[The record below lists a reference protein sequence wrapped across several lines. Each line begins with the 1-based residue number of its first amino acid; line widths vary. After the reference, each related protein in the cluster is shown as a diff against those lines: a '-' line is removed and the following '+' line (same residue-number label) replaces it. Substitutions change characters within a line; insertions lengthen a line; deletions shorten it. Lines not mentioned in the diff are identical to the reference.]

1 MADEN
6 ISDVQRKLT
15 AAMQQQAED
24 YARYGQMQVS
34 TADQLRD
41 AQFQAATGMK
51 NFTKAGGMAG
61 QALGALAAAGVAATA
76 AMYEGKK
83 GQAAFNSSLDEI
95 STAVTLAA
103 GAIALLVGGPI
114 GALVIGFGMAAKAAI
129 AYTKA
134 ANDMSDKLY
143 KSYSGLAKSGAAA
156 SDGMTGVF
164 RDAKK
169 LGLSMNELDSFTS
182 LIAEN
187 SQDLALFAGTVYDG
201 RKKFADMSEAME
213 GSRVEFFKMGI
224 TQTEINEGMAGYLR
238 TVTRTGRAQT
248 MTTDQLA
255 SSARN
260 YITEQ
265 DALAKLTG
273 MSAKKQQDALDKA
286 LQNEQF
292 LAKIRQL
299 EADGEYGKADEL
311 KKLNAYYQAIGDEAA
326 EGFQATVNGN
336 LRNKAAQKLNFST
349 QGEALRSTQDVLSGQ
364 LKAAGAADRVYGA
377 FAEGEKGIARQQAQ
391 FGIASET
398 GIKYSETV
406 NAATLATGQKRVAL
420 DKKILEE
427 QEAQKKGADAI
438 TAGQAKTLKT
448 EQDINKKLEQD
459 VLKGIP
465 NAQAATAKLA
475 NATDTLADGFTHLS
489 DALNGIVGFFGGKKD
504 PAVVKAKEE
513 AAQKAVDMPSAG
525 TPEETSAPPGMEFDA
540 EGNVISS
547 PTAPPPKPAPKPA
560 PAPPPKPAPK
570 PAAAAPAPPPPPA
583 PKPAAA
589 APAPAPPPAPKPAA
603 APAPAAAGAA
613 KSSAKSSSA
622 KSSGG
627 QQSYTV
633 PGGAAAMAAGF
644 DKEFAAAEAEMGP
657 VTSAGA
663 KVAAANAELDKYTK
677 ITGAKSKSL
686 GALAENIT
694 KFESGKAGYNAYNR
708 GTVGNKM
715 IGSDKPIDFSKMTI
729 AEYLKHGKLKSGDPD
744 KIFAVGKYQIIPGT
758 MEGLV
763 KKLKL
768 DPEKTYLDQ
777 VTQDLLFNEG
787 LIKQSRPNVAA
798 YLQGKSN
805 DRDLA
810 ILDMAKEFASV
821 GVPYPAGKA
830 ISRGESYYA
839 GIGGNKAHNS
849 PDAVGAA
856 LDADRKS
863 LVSAAEGGLF
873 SGPNSGY
880 PATLHG
886 DEAVV
891 PLNNSNGN
899 FVQLFEQMAMM
910 MGQQASSLDELVRI
924 AKNGNDIS
932 TKILHSAS

>member
-6 ISDVQRKLT
+6 ISDAQRKLT
-15 AAMQQQAED
+15 EAMQQQAND

-34 TADQLRD
+34 TAEQLRD
-41 AQFQAATGMK
+41 AQFQAATGFK
-51 NFTKAGGMAG
+51 NLTAAGGQAG
-61 QALGALAAAGVAATA
+61 KAIGALAGAGVAAAA

-83 GQAAFNSSLDEI
+83 GMGAFNSSLDSLSE
-95 STAVTLAA
+95 AATLA
-103 GAIALLVGGPI
+103 GAALTLLIPGGI
-114 GALVIGFGMAAKAAI
+114 VMKAVIGGLTMAATAAI
-129 AYTKA
+129 AYAKA

-143 KSYSGLAKSGAAA
+143 KSYSGMAKSGAAA
-156 SDGMTGVF
+156 ADGMTGVF

-169 LGLSMNELDSFTS
+169 LGLSMNELDSMVA
-182 LIAEN
+182 LIAAN
-187 SQDLALFAGTVYDG
+187 SQDLAMFAGSVSEG
-201 RKKFADMSEAME
+201 REKLADMSKAME
-213 GSRVEFFKMGI
+213 GSRAEFFKMGLSQTDI
-224 TQTEINEGMAGYLR
+224 TEGLGDYLR
-238 TVTRTGRAQT
+238 VVTRTGRAQT
-248 MTTDQLA
+248 MTTEQLA

-265 DALAKLTG
+265 D
-273 MSAKKQQDALDKA
+273 Q
-286 LQNEQF
+286 
-292 LAKIRQL
+292 LAKITGISVKQQQANLEKAMANEMFQAKVRSL
-299 EADGEYGKADEL
+299 EAEGKFGAADEL
-311 KKLNAYYQAIGDEAA
+311 KKLNAYYSQMGEESAK
-326 EGFQATVNGN
+326 GFQDSVNGN
-336 LRNKAAQKLNFST
+336 LRSKEAQKLNFAT
-349 QGEALRSTQDVLSGQ
+349 QGEALRSTQDVIAGSATAAQAFDRTAERVKQTEETIGRSQ
-364 LKAAGAADRVYGA
+364 AAFGTTADSNLKYNEQVNFAIAAAGKGR
-377 FAEGEKGIARQQAQ
+377 EQLEK
-391 FGIASET
+391 
-398 GIKYSETV
+398 
-406 NAATLATGQKRVAL
+406 NAAEQIAKQKA
-420 DKKILEE
+420 
-427 QEAQKKGADAI
+427 GADAI
-438 TAGQAKTLKT
+438 TGAQGNMVKTQQ
-448 EQDINKKLEQD
+448 EINEKLEKD
-459 VLKGIP
+459 VVKGIP
-465 NAQAATAKLA
+465 AAQANMANLA

-489 DALNGIVGFFGGKKD
+489 DALNGILGFFGGKKD
-504 PAVVKAKEE
+504 PAVEKAKEE
-513 AAQKAVDMPSAG
+513 AAQTAVDMPSAS
-525 TPEETSAPPGMEFDA
+525 TPEETAAPEL
-540 EGNVISS
+540 
-547 PTAPPPKPAPKPA
+547 APPPA
-560 PAPPPKPAPK
+560 PAPK
-570 PAAAAPAPPPPPA
+570 PAA
-583 PKPAAA
+583 PAAA
-589 APAPAPPPAPKPAA
+589 APAPAPKPAAPPAAAPKPAAPAPPPAPAPAPAPAAAAPPAPAPKPAA
-603 APAPAAAGAA
+603 PAAAAPAGAA

-633 PGGAAAMAAGF
+633 PGGAAAMAAAH
-644 DKEFAAAEAEMGP
+644 DKEFAALEAEMGP

-708 GTVGNKM
+708 GTIGNKM

-830 ISRGESYYA
+830 LARGESYYA

-932 TKILHSAS
+932 NKILRQQA